1 MLRANGE
8 LFMSNNVYGL
18 AIVLLVM
25 VVVNKLMAIP
35 QTRKLNKQLFE
46 LKKTGPISSVGL
58 AKHWTGSH
66 AYVLIT
72 DMSGNILSGHSTSG
86 ITVFSGF
93 KKDKGLIE
101 KHYSQII
108 ENLSQKKKLNK
119 KLQAKLMAAN
129 FIEEGLRKNSEAYNE
144 SIDIV

>member
-1 MLRANGE
+1 
-8 LFMSNNVYGL
+8 MSNNVYGL
-18 AIVLLVM
+18 AIVLLAM

-35 QTRKLNKQLFE
+35 QTRRLNKQLFE

-72 DMSGNILSGHSTSG
+72 DMEGNILSGHCTSG

-93 KKDKGLIE
+93 KKDKKLNE
-101 KHYSQII
+101 VHYSQIV
-108 ENLSQKKKLNK
+108 ESLSSKKKLK
-119 KLQAKLMAAN
+119 KKSRQ
-129 FIEEGLRKNSEAYNE
+129 S
-144 SIDIV
+144 SWQQTS

>member
-1 MLRANGE
+1 
-8 LFMSNNVYGL
+8 MSNNVYGL

-35 QTRKLNKQLFE
+35 QTRRLNKQLFD
-46 LKKTGPISSVGL
+46 LKKTGPVSSVGL

-72 DMSGNILSGHSTSG
+72 DLEGNILSGHSTSG

-93 KKDKGLIE
+93 KKDKKLTE
-101 KHYSQII
+101 THYSQII
-108 ENLSQKKKLNK
+108 EALSSKKKLK
-119 KLQAKLMAAN
+119 KKEQAMLMAAK
-129 FIEEGLRKNSEAYNE
+129 FIEEGLRKNPEALNE
-144 SIDIV
+144 YSA